1 MCDLPTIDDVMFFN
15 NKTVVDETGNL
26 TPIEQSK
33 DVPFEIQR
41 IFYVYGVRSENL
53 RGKHAHHKTKQLLVC
68 LNGKIDV
75 ICKDGI
81 NEVRY
86 LLESPQQAVLIPEM
100 IWDEQI
106 YRSEDS
112 VLLSVCSTHYDKKD
126 YINNFSKYKKLRGI
140 V

>member
-1 MCDLPTIDDVMFFN
+1 MFFN

-112 VLLSVCSTHYDKKD
+112 VYFQFVVLIMIKRLHQQ
-126 YINNFSKYKKLRGI
+126 FSKYKKLRGI